1 MKIIITGNMGYV
13 GPLVVA
19 RLRAAFPKARL
30 IGFDAG
36 YFASCLTGTS
46 EAPEKLLDE
55 QVRGDVRA
63 FPAELLEGADAVVQ
77 LAAISNDPMGQAFE
91 KVTAEINEEA
101 VVSIARAAKA
111 AGVGRVVFASSCSV
125 YGFASD
131 AARAETSEVNPLTA
145 YARSKVGSER
155 RLAELASPDFLVTCL
170 RFATA
175 CGMSPR
181 LRLDLVLNDFVAGAL
196 ATGRIDILSDG
207 TPWRP
212 LIDVRDMARAVEWA
226 VGRPVSAGGESLVVN
241 VGRDEA
247 NAQVKELA
255 EAVRRRVPGTGV
267 SVNPAAVPDKR
278 SYKVDFSLYRRL
290 APDHQP
296 ACTLDDSV
304 RSLVEGLGGFKDKD
318 FRKSSL
324 MRLNVLSA
332 LRAGGGLDEGLRW
345 RSGGAR

>member
-19 RLRAAFPKARL
+19 RLRTAFPEARL

-55 QVRGDVRA
+55 QVLGDVRA
-63 FPAELLEGADAVVQ
+63 FPAELLKGADAVVQ

-91 KVTAEINEEA
+91 KVTGEINEDA
-101 VVSIARAAKA
+101 VVAIARAAKA

-155 RLAELASPDFLVTCL
+155 RLAGLAAPDFLVTCL

-181 LRLDLVLNDFVAGAL
+181 LRLDLVLNDFVANAL

-212 LIDVRDMARAVEWA
+212 LIDVRDMARAIEWA
-226 VGRPVSAGGESLVVN
+226 VGRPAAAGGESLVVN

-247 NAQVKELA
+247 NAQVKDLA

-267 SVNPAAVPDKR
+267 SVNPSAVPDKR
-278 SYKVDFSLYRRL
+278 SYKVDFDLYRRL
-290 APDHQP
+290 APGHQP
-296 ACTLDDSV
+296 SCSLDDSV
-304 RSLVEGLGGFKDKD
+304 KSLVKGLEGFKDRD

-332 LRAGGGLDEGLRW
+332 LRADGRLGEDLRW
-345 RSGGAR
+345 RGGGTR